1 MKKAG
6 AIDAPAVAGRAAG
19 PFFFSACCPL
29 LVSVCS
35 ALHFLPAAL
44 DVLAETMHRVA
55 RCQSQGEQQKGNCG
69 NGSFH
74 DFPFRLNE

>member
-6 AIDAPAVAGRAAG
+6 AIAAPALAGRTAG
-19 PFFFSACCPL
+19 PFSASCPL
-29 LVSVCS
+29 LVSIRS
-35 ALHFLPAAL
+35 ALHFLAAAL
-44 DVLAETMHRVA
+44 DVLAEAMHRVA

-69 NGSFH
+69 NGFFH